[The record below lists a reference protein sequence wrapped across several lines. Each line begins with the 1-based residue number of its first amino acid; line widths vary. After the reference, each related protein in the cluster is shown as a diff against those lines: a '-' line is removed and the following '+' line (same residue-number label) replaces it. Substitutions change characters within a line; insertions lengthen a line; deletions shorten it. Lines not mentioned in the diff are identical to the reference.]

1 MEAAGSLLLAEVML
15 WLVYATVAV
24 AVAVTVFSAVR
35 PLLIAPRRQ
44 TAGRGWLIVAFTA
57 LLLVVTWLL
66 GSDRPLVVNGTV
78 FSDAFW
84 LKSTDM
90 LIVSSLILIVVAV
103 ALVCFGVTGLNRKIG
118 NGKAVGK

>member
-24 AVAVTVFSAVR
+24 AVAVTVFSVVR

-44 TAGRGWLIVAFTA
+44 AAGRGWLIVVFTA
-57 LLLVVTWLL
+57 LLLLVTWLL

-103 ALVCFGVTGLNRKIG
+103 ALVCFGVTGLSRTIG
-118 NGKAVGK
+118 NGKAVSK